1 VHDGDSSENGLAEK
15 GYGMGI
21 ATDQFMD
28 ASEGSWWEFGA
39 VYNDQDHRTGN
50 KEGKGKWMNVPPPAT
65 WFAKL
70 GKKKTGHDVSA
81 KSLNYWVTK
90 GKNNKNP
97 M

>member
-1 VHDGDSSENGLAEK
+1 
-15 GYGMGI
+15 
-21 ATDQFMD
+21 
-28 ASEGSWWEFGA
+28 
-39 VYNDQDHRTGN
+39 
-50 KEGKGKWMNVPPPAT
+50 MNVPPPAT